1 MQNQSNV
8 WPTDEH
14 SEDFLLPSPEGKAA
28 PGRRGHCPCS
38 KHKIPCT
45 KQVVEYDME
54 CLNSQGVGS
63 TAAKFHYRYG
73 LKASLIH
80 TSKLSEM
87 PLSHSNPSLPFSL
100 PTSKLPLTYKYKT
113 SVSHSVFVFIT
124 LSLSDL
130 KSAICTLILRS
141 RRAIRPA
148 SEQIA
153 LISAPERSSF

>member
-1 MQNQSNV
+1 M
-8 WPTDEH
+8 
-14 SEDFLLPSPEGKAA
+14 PSPEGKAA
-28 PGRRGHCPCS
+28 ATRRGYCLCS
-38 KHKIPCT
+38 KHKTPCT
-45 KQVVEYDME
+45 QQAVEYGME

-63 TAAKFHYRYG
+63 TAPKFYYRYG

-80 TSKLSEM
+80 TSKLNEM

-100 PTSKLPLTYKYKT
+100 PTSKLSLSYKYKP
-113 SVSHSVFVFIT
+113 SGSPSVFVFMT
-124 LSLSDL
+124 LSLADL